1 MDLFNVSFRVTV
13 TTMKAGEKNIST
25 SEIQTLPIMATTAD
39 EAISTLKRNLFYSF
53 VSSNG
58 LSFPTYEADGVRV
71 QCFFGSLRLVV
82 SYTEFFAQIFIG
94 KGVI

>member
-1 MDLFNVSFRVTV
+1 MELFNVSFRVTV
-13 TTMKAGEKNIST
+13 TTTKAGEGKITN
-25 SEIQTLPIMATTAD
+25 SELQCLPVMATTVD
-39 EAISTLKRNLFYSF
+39 EAISTLKRNMFYSF

-82 SYTEFFAQIFIG
+82 SYTEFSAISIE
-94 KGVI
+94 KELI